1 MDQQYS
7 MILGR
12 PLGISGIGD
21 CPPPEPLTT
30 DPSVLRLGGFV
41 DQLTI
46 LGRQILGSNQLMDTK
61 IDNFT
66 DKLIALWDTMPD
78 ALQFSRSWADPKTQI
93 PEWPLNAMAASAL
106 AVSRISEGLLRLR
119 DHIENKPV
127 LLAVPSGQQ
136 QERSSSFDWTSDSG
150 PQQQQQQQQRSP
162 RYSESVMGATG
173 MFLLEDHG
181 LQAKQEQTFPPPL
194 SDVPPFIAAVSV
206 AVMPAAAA
214 ASNMAVSQSAPQS
227 RTQSLAHPS
236 QHTGGIPLHYRG
248 HQQHPQQ
255 QQQQQQGRS
264 ASMFI
269 APCPPA
275 FDPMD
280 PRRDSVYGPIMQ
292 TQQQQQAQQQFF
304 RLGHSPRP
312 QQQQQQQPHQ
322 QQQQQQHAEDWQG
335 LNSRLLNPSRGIPQ
349 LQQQQQ
355 QLQLQKRRKAS
366 HQERRD
372 G

>member
-1 MDQQYS
+1 MPR
-7 MILGR
+7 GR
-12 PLGISGIGD
+12 PLIIQSSLALLDVFIFFYKRVPTALVDWSCGQQSFNACMILILD
-21 CPPPEPLTT
+21 CFESS
-30 DPSVLRLGGFV
+30 DIDNIDRVEQAYAIFV
-41 DQLTI
+41 ELEKNDT
-46 LGRQILGSNQLMDTK
+46 NQL
-61 IDNFT
+61 
-66 DKLIALWDTMPD
+66 A
-78 ALQFSRSWADPKTQI
+78 
-93 PEWPLNAMAASAL
+93 AL